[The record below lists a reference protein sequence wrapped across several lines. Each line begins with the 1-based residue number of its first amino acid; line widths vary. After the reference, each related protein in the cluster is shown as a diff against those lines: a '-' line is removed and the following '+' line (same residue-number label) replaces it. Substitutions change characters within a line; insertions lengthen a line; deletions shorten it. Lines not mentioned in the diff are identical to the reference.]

1 MARHQRMDP
10 ITIAPKYATAREAA
24 APPVAKRSGVLPTA
38 ITQSLEAASVPPL
51 EPKQPE
57 PEQPKR
63 LGEVIAEVV
72 AKMHAQA
79 EDETRDPLEPD
90 PLASDPL
97 IDDVSD
103 AVIGPAR

>member
-38 ITQSLEAASVPPL
+38 ITQSLAAVSVPPL
-51 EPKQPE
+51 E

-79 EDETRDPLEPD
+79 EDEARDPLEP
-90 PLASDPL
+90 DPL